1 MRADNRKHKPK
12 HCTKPR
18 WVDIYNCKF
27 KPGLNTSYS
36 IEHMET
42 FFLYSF
48 RLKK

>member
-1 MRADNRKHKPK
+1 MRAWNKRKRPK

-18 WVDIYNCKF
+18 WVNVYNWKF
-27 KPGLNTSYS
+27 KPALNTSYS

-48 RLKK
+48 RFK